1 MDTYSKIYVDTE
13 REVVKITDKKMGR
26 PTDDPKNLNTRIRL
40 SENDVKKLEYCCKE
54 TGKKKSEI
62 IRDGIDKVYKEL
74 KK

>member
-1 MDTYSKIYVDTE
+1 MK
-13 REVVKITDKKMGR
+13 GR

-40 SENDVKKLEYCCKE
+40 SQTDINKLEYCCQE

-62 IRDGIDKVYKEL
+62 IREGIDKVYTEL

>member
-1 MDTYSKIYVDTE
+1 MK
-13 REVVKITDKKMGR
+13 GR

-40 SENDVKKLEYCCKE
+40 SDKDTEKLEYCCKI

-62 IRDGIDKVYKEL
+62 IREGIDKVYTEL

>member
-1 MDTYSKIYVDTE
+1 MK
-13 REVVKITDKKMGR
+13 GR

-40 SENDVKKLEYCCKE
+40 SDNDIKKLEYCCKE

-62 IRDGIDKVYKEL
+62 IREGIDKVYTEL